1 MKFTIFGA
9 SGGTGLQLIDQAI
22 NKGHT
27 VKAFVRAADRIP
39 FTREGLTVVEGN
51 VFSEEDVGSAVEGQ
65 DAVFVALG
73 ATAGSPSDLCLRGT
87 RSIVNAMRRHKVKR
101 LVVLTGFGTS
111 RESRNL
117 LGIGMRMIVK
127 LVSLITFR
135 EFYDKERQDGI
146 VRKSGLDWTI
156 VQPSRLTN
164 EPGKRQYKHGAFTPS
179 MLAKISRDDVARF
192 MIESVEHARYIKQSS
207 FIHD

>member
-9 SGGTGLQLIDQAI
+9 SGGTGLQRIDQAI

-51 VFSEEDVGSAVEGQ
+51 VFSEEDVEAAVEGQ

-73 ATAGSPSDLCLRGT
+73 ATAGSPSDICVSGT
-87 RSIVNAMRRHKVKR
+87 WLIVNAMKRHKVKR
-101 LVVLTGFGTS
+101 LVILTGFGTS
-111 RESRNL
+111 RESRKQ

-135 EFYDKERQDGI
+135 EFHDKERQDSI
-146 VRKSGLDWTI
+146 VRQSRLNWTI
-156 VQPSRLTN
+156 VQPPRLTN
-164 EPGKRQYKHGAFTPS
+164 EPGKWRYKHGAFTPS
-179 MLAKISRDDVARF
+179 MLAKISRADVARF
-192 MIESVEHARYIKQSS
+192 MIDSVEHARYIKQSS